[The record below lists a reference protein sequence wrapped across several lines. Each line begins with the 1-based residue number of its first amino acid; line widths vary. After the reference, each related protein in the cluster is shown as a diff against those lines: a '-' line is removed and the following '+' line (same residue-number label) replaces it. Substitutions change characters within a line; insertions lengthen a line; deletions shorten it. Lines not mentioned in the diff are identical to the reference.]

1 MVIGGGAEYDWRT
14 GGTAARLSVG
24 KTVISADG
32 SNSGATVSTDSGV
45 MEGVDTEVDAP
56 SPEGV
61 GELSGAAL
69 GPKAQALNNNRNR
82 PMVQMPMVQMNEV
95 RINNM
100 A

>member
-1 MVIGGGAEYDWRT
+1 
-14 GGTAARLSVG
+14 
-24 KTVISADG
+24 
-32 SNSGATVSTDSGV
+32 